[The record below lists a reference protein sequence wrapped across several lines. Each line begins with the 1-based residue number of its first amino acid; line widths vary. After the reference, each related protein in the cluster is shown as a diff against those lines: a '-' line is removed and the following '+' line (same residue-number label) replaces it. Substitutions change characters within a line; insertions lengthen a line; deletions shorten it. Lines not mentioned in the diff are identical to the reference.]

1 MLATAT
7 ALSQSKWTWYHTSKR
22 PLQDFRAFDDA
33 SRGPLG
39 AAQLLVR
46 LRMWAL
52 GLPGRSRHPACPT
65 VRYLCSGFCHL
76 SIADQRCWR
85 GVDSDIYELYAR
97 RHSAIIPPVDGVD
110 PSMKSALYSE
120 VLDGNTRTTS
130 SLLIPE
136 CSTGNYSFPPYAS
149 LAVCSKCTNMTSRLS
164 QQPETPLDF
173 KHDFTFH
180 LLTEA
185 GTDVILPQ
193 NYTWITQPHSF
204 INMTSVKG
212 PLPFDRH
219 GVISPSEA
227 IILSDTSTITTNI
240 SAASQVYR
248 AFQCSL
254 YLCMRVYDGSVQ
266 NGKLFETVSSV
277 VSTGWN
283 PEISGTGMNTE
294 FAGASLG
301 STLPD
306 GRPAR
311 VSVDYLTFESL
322 AIYLGSGVDGSAGS
336 IVHTAGPFAGSGSIT
351 GAIERWTNDIIQG
364 IWANDPE
371 NVIQSWENIADS
383 MTANMRVQS
392 GNRAVGTAQARTVH
406 PHKMGIHAASSCD
419 GVASSALCRADK
431 LEEPCV

>member
-1 MLATAT
+1 
-7 ALSQSKWTWYHTSKR
+7 
-22 PLQDFRAFDDA
+22 
-33 SRGPLG
+33 
-39 AAQLLVR
+39 
-46 LRMWAL
+46 
-52 GLPGRSRHPACPT
+52 
-65 VRYLCSGFCHL
+65 
-76 SIADQRCWR
+76 
-85 GVDSDIYELYAR
+85 VDSDIYELYAR

-110 PSMKSALYSE
+110 PSMKSALYSG
-120 VLDGNTRTTS
+120 VLDGNKRTTS

-136 CSTGNYSFPPYAS
+136 CSTGNCSFPPYAS
-149 LAVCSKCTNMTSRLS
+149 LAVCSKCTNITSSLS

-180 LLTEA
+180 LLTDA
-185 GTDVILPQ
+185 GTDLILPQ

-204 INMTSVKG
+204 INMTSVNG
-212 PLPFDRH
+212 PLPFGRH

-227 IILSDTSTITTNI
+227 IILSDTSTITANI

-266 NGKLFETVSSV
+266 NGKLLETVSSV

-294 FAGASLG
+294 FAGSSLG

-322 AIYLGSGVDGSAGS
+322 ATYLGSGVDGSAGS

-351 GAIERWTNDIIQG
+351 GAIEQWTNDIIQG

-392 GNRAVGTAQARTVH
+392 GNRAVGTAQA
-406 PHKMGIHAASSCD
+406 PEPYIHTRWGFMLLPAAMVLLALLFVALTSWRSHVCELPRWGSNALAAVVYAG
-419 GVASSALCRADK
+419 GVGLDISAKSGKEGTAERPETMLRVRE
-431 LEEPCV
+431 LEKWAEGKTAGLRFRVKGEESWM

>member
-1 MLATAT
+1 
-7 ALSQSKWTWYHTSKR
+7 
-22 PLQDFRAFDDA
+22 
-33 SRGPLG
+33 
-39 AAQLLVR
+39 
-46 LRMWAL
+46 MWAL

-110 PSMKSALYSE
+110 PSMKSALYSG
-120 VLDGNTRTTS
+120 VLDGNKRTTS

-136 CSTGNYSFPPYAS
+136 CSTGNCSFPPYAS

-180 LLTEA
+180 LLTDA
-185 GTDVILPQ
+185 GTDLILPQ

-219 GVISPSEA
+219 GVIGPSEA

-248 AFQCSL
+248 AFQCS
-254 YLCMRVYDGSVQ
+254 C
-266 NGKLFETVSSV
+266 
-277 VSTGWN
+277 
-283 PEISGTGMNTE
+283 IS
-294 FAGASLG
+294 A
-301 STLPD
+301 
-306 GRPAR
+306 
-311 VSVDYLTFESL
+311 
-322 AIYLGSGVDGSAGS
+322 
-336 IVHTAGPFAGSGSIT
+336 
-351 GAIERWTNDIIQG
+351 
-364 IWANDPE
+364 
-371 NVIQSWENIADS
+371 
-383 MTANMRVQS
+383 
-392 GNRAVGTAQARTVH
+392 
-406 PHKMGIHAASSCD
+406 
-419 GVASSALCRADK
+419 
-431 LEEPCV
+431 